1 MRHDGFRVVARKDW
15 RRHDYGHARS
25 RIQTKFTTRQQR
37 TTLTEASPP
46 ASDGTL

>member
-1 MRHDGFRVVARKDW
+1 VLKQFGLDVVAWSRKRDP
-15 RRHDYGHARS
+15 
-25 RIQTKFTTRQQR
+25 RIQTKFAARQQR